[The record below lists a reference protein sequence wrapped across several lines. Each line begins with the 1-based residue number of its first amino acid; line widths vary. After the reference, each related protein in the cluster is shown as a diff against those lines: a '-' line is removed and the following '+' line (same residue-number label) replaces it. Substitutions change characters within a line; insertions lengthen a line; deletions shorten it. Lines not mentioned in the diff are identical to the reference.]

1 MKPKNIL
8 TNSRRLR
15 NTDDYCCRVEEVS
28 FSVHVEKLWNR
39 IIDSKSILPEIHEV
53 DVEKSSSRA
62 TMDHKYCRKFSQL
75 NLSKIQINYALK
87 ESYWGFFLVSRM
99 SGLDPECWTEMMQS
113 KVADMNASLINS
125 E

>member
-1 MKPKNIL
+1 MKGCKISNRGKQFTQEVISVKPKKIL

-15 NTDDYCCRVEEVS
+15 NTDDHCCRVEEVS

-39 IIDSKSILPEIHEV
+39 IIDYKSILPEIHEV

-75 NLSKIQINYALK
+75 NLSKIQINYSLK
-87 ESYWGFFLVSRM
+87 ESDCFFLGVKNVWFGSRM
-99 SGLDPECWTEMMQS
+99 LD
-113 KVADMNASLINS
+113 
-125 E
+125 

>member
-1 MKPKNIL
+1 M
-8 TNSRRLR
+8 
-15 NTDDYCCRVEEVS
+15 
-28 FSVHVEKLWNR
+28 HVEKLWNR

-87 ESYWGFFLVSRM
+87 ESYWVFFFGVKNVWFGSRM
-99 SGLDPECWTEMMQS
+99 LD
-113 KVADMNASLINS
+113 
-125 E
+125 